1 MMDDP
6 DLEVDNERF
15 DGGEENGDEGGE
27 EGVTYKEIEIREQ
40 DRWDIYF
47 LQHDFSCLVS
57 R

>member
-40 DRWDIYF
+40 DR
-47 LQHDFSCLVS
+47 
-57 R
+57 